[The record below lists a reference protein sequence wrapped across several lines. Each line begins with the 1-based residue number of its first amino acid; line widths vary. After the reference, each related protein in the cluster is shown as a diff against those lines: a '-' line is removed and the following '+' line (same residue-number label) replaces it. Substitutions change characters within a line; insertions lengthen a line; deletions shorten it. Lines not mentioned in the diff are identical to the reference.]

1 MNPRIVLTRFV
12 SALLVLIGATVLVW
26 RFYPLTQASAGPTS
40 LALKAPPFVS
50 VAKAADAAVAS
61 TISDEAGI
69 SAYFQTPGPITLS
82 SVHSKF
88 RTIERETT
96 DYIIGSIPL
105 KDYPESYDVHVYVH
119 KDGWILAYYLKQDP
133 ASKIFDWRA
142 YDTNGATVVA
152 TNLENAI
159 STIVNAANVV
169 LTTATYY
176 DFRYPNATHLMLI
189 AETVKGNYVSDA
201 FQVNIPDSFVVF
213 ERSWSHAG
221 NNGGPYSLDNVKIH
235 ERSGYEWD
243 YAADFIQVPQ
253 FLPNQFHTISI
264 GPNCCDG
271 SKSTYGG
278 LALVYKEQ

>member
-1 MNPRIVLTRFV
+1 MNLRKILTRFV
-12 SALLVLIGATVLVW
+12 TALLLLSGVLVLIW
-26 RFYPLTQASAGPTS
+26 RFYPLTQTAQSPTS

-69 SAYFQTPGPITLS
+69 SAYFQTPSPITLAN
-82 SVHSKF
+82 VRGKF
-88 RTIERETT
+88 RTIERETA
-96 DYIIGSIPL
+96 DYIIGSVPL

-142 YDTNGATVVA
+142 YDTNGATVIA

-159 STIVNAANVV
+159 SIIANAIGVS

-189 AETVKGNYVSDA
+189 SEAQSGSGNDS
-201 FQVNIPDSFVVF
+201 FQVNIPESFMVA
-213 ERSWSHAG
+213 ERSWSLAAVGYGSH
-221 NNGGPYSLDNVKIH
+221 NYYLDDTLINKLSIN
-235 ERSGYEWD
+235 SGWEIAED
-243 YAADFIQVPQ
+243 VFLVSQL
-253 FLPNQFHTISI
+253 LPNQFHTVKTDS
-264 GPNCCDG
+264 DYYA
-271 SKSTYGG
+271 SKSYGG